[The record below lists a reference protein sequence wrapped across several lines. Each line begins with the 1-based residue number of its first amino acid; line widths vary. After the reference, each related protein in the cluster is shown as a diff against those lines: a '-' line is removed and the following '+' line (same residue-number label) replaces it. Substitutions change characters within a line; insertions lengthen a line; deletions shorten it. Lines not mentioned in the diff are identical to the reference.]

1 MMNACPICGK
11 RFPVIWPEHWIYKRN
26 GVFYCSEQCLS
37 VVIFRETNKLRQID
51 QERKRERYIV
61 NRITMEQKK
70 KAVQIA
76 IAGGDPR
83 DFLKECGSK
92 NPAIMWT
99 TIRQALKKSDPEM
112 YEKLPARISPKAAEK
127 INTIQPPVVKLTGPI
142 RIETPEANN
151 VEIVET
157 PEAPK
162 QVIKIRGTDT
172 DITKMEK
179 ERAFNDRTTTT
190 AIRVDGLGEFYYDK
204 KFTAI
209 DWRTEVGDEVSMGP
223 AWWAQLAE
231 DLPLILKKLGANV

>member
-127 INTIQPPVVKLTGPI
+127 INTIQPPVVKLNGPI
-142 RIETPEANN
+142 RIETPEAHK
-151 VEIVET
+151 VEVVQT
-157 PEAPK
+157 PENISIAK
-162 QVIKIRGTDT
+162 RDT
-172 DITKMEK
+172 DIVKMEK
-179 ERAFNDRTTTT
+179 ERDFSDRCTTT
-190 AIRVDGLGEFYYDK
+190 AINVDELGEFYYDRRHN
-204 KFTAI
+204 TV
-209 DWRTEVGDEVSMGP
+209 DWRAPSGDEVSLGP
-223 AWWAQLAE
+223 IWWRQLVN
-231 DLPLILKKLGANV
+231 DLPLILKKLGANA